1 MSAESPQLSDSLAS
15 NPLVVTVAIAA
26 EHSAA
31 IHQLA
36 EDSNW
41 PVPVVEQMYLHELSE
56 LKKEATVDTYLTL
69 LAERKVR
76 ETLRHMPPRAR

>member
-1 MSAESPQLSDSLAS
+1 MSTQSQSPDLS
-15 NPLVVTVAIAA
+15 VVTVPVAS
-26 EHSAA
+26 EHAAA

-56 LKKEATVDTYLTL
+56 LKKEATVNTYLGL

-76 ETLRHMPPRAR
+76 ETLRQMPPRVR